1 MIQTVLV
8 KMTYSGI
15 TLQAGSGVSGAEA
28 ESVMLG
34 RGLGNGSAHGLTAQQ
49 TLEVKTM
56 VDEAVEKS
64 ESRVLLA
71 LNDIRADMRD
81 FRSEVK
87 AEISDVRSEISDVRS
102 EISDVRSE
110 ISGLRS
116 EVSSVNRRVDTL
128 VDGLAEVKTDLK
140 VGMKDLKV
148 RLHVS
153 VLVLLVIT
161 LAFPGAARDLLI
173 PLLSR
178 SSP

>member
-1 MIQTVLV
+1 MNGIAQT
-8 KMTYSGI
+8 T
-15 TLQAGSGVSGAEA
+15 EP
-28 ESVMLG
+28 
-34 RGLGNGSAHGLTAQQ
+34 GNGSAHGLTAQQ

-56 VDEAVEKS
+56 VEETVEKS

-71 LNDIRADMRD
+71 LDGIRSDIKDIRSEMQDL
-81 FRSEVK
+81 RSEVK
-87 AEISDVRSEISDVRS
+87 VDIKELRSEMKADMK
-102 EISDVRSE
+102 E
-110 ISGLRS
+110 LRS

-128 VDGLAEVKTDLK
+128 VSGLAEVKTDLK

-153 VLVLLVIT
+153 VLILLVIT

-178 SSP
+178 FGP

>member
-1 MIQTVLV
+1 MN
-8 KMTYSGI
+8 GI
-15 TLQAGSGVSGAEA
+15 AQAAEP
-28 ESVMLG
+28 
-34 RGLGNGSAHGLTAQQ
+34 GNGSAHGLTAQQ

-56 VDEAVEKS
+56 VEETVERS

-71 LNDIRADMRD
+71 LDDIR
-81 FRSEVK
+81 SEMK
-87 AEISDVRSEISDVRS
+87 E
-102 EISDVRSE
+102 
-110 ISGLRS
+110 LRS

-128 VDGLAEVKTDLK
+128 VDGLAEVKTSVADLK

-148 RLHVS
+148 RLYVS

-161 LAFPGAARDLLI
+161 LAFPGAAQDLLI